1 MLLLQG
7 EWGATYYGSDG
18 NTTSGTAEGHTYY
31 GSDGTESCL
40 QSDETYS
47 SSSSGERRP
56 GQGVLQHYTG
66 GPRTCS
72 QPCTLGWEEAPE
84 HFFRRT
90 AIASPD
96 CQEFMV

>member
-66 GPRTCS
+66 GPRTCR
-72 QPCTLGWEEAPE
+72 QPCTSIFGFLSAKTFNL
-84 HFFRRT
+84 HLSF
-90 AIASPD
+90 
-96 CQEFMV
+96 

>member
-1 MLLLQG
+1 MQLFEALVETSRLLFQG

-40 QSDETYS
+40 PSDETYS

-56 GQGVLQHYTG
+56 GPQGVIQQYTG
-66 GPRTCS
+66 GAGDMQT
-72 QPCTLGWEEAPE
+72 TIFTIFGDGAY
-84 HFFRRT
+84 
-90 AIASPD
+90 
-96 CQEFMV
+96 